1 MSSSSSELYIE
12 RPCSTSSLLILQ
24 SSRLP
29 RHAILAHAMRWKL
42 LSTCGGLFAV
52 KSNARPSSRHQI
64 ATTAP
69 RQCAPGTACL
79 NSGPAGKLPQKSPS
93 VGHYRLRQP
102 RRAEAPNRREVE
114 GAAASLTLL
123 SLLPSIRH
131 PQSFLPY
138 KPRGVLACL
147 LNASFVFSTSRR
159 I

>member
-1 MSSSSSELYIE
+1 MLDLLHPHPSVIQTAS
-12 RPCSTSSLLILQ
+12 PCHPSTFHMLEVVISLWRVVSHQFKQPFVRHYVSDRYNRAASMFSRYCLLIQ
-24 SSRLP
+24 
-29 RHAILAHAMRWKL
+29 
-42 LSTCGGLFAV
+42 GLRV
-52 KSNARPSSRHQI
+52 TS
-64 ATTAP
+64 
-69 RQCAPGTACL
+69 
-79 NSGPAGKLPQKSPS
+79 LPQKSPS

-114 GAAASLTLL
+114 GAATSLTLL

-138 KPRGVLACL
+138 NGVLACL